1 MLGRGSGIPL
11 RLRQRTNPRD
21 VVGVSMAPVGTTVTF
36 VAPAPFQLTPAIDDA
51 SLARTS
57 PRPIR
62 AVQSTDTA
70 DRLRWTVMDSAVGPV
85 LLVASHHGV
94 REVRIDAEAQDLN
107 TYAESLYGAAA
118 GTDLSEYVDAVQAIT
133 QGTPTTPVTCDAQGS
148 TFQLAVWEH
157 LTTIP
162 LGSTCTYS
170 EVAEAL
176 GRPTAVRAV
185 ARACATNPTA
195 LVVPCHR
202 VIRRDG
208 SLAGYRW
215 GIAVKRALLDAEGAL
230 N

>member
-1 MLGRGSGIPL
+1 MLGRGSGLPL
-11 RLRQRTNPRD
+11 RLRHRTDPRD
-21 VVGVSMAPVGTTVTF
+21 VVGVSLAPVGTTVTF
-36 VAPAPFQLTPAIDDA
+36 MPPAPSHVTPATDDA
-51 SLARTS
+51 SLASTS
-57 PRPIR
+57 PRRIR
-62 AVQSTDTA
+62 AVKSTDTA
-70 DRLRWTVMDSAVGPV
+70 DRLRWTVMDSAIGSV
-85 LLVASHHGV
+85 LLIASDHGV
-94 REVRIDAEAQDLN
+94 REVRINADAQDLN

-118 GTDLSEYVDAVQAIT
+118 ATDLSEYVDAVQAIT
-133 QGTPTTPVTCDAQGS
+133 QGTPTVPVTRDAPGS

-202 VIRRDG
+202 VVRRDG

-215 GIAVKRALLDAEGAL
+215 GIAVKRALLGTEGAIC
-230 N
+230 